1 MPAEPCSSVGLPFLQ
16 VFFYIDP
23 EFATDPKMN
32 GINIITL
39 RWAST
44 RHALPGWHAQW
55 CADPIDIW
63 PDTFVPKRPSA
74 LK

>member
-1 MPAEPCSSVGLPFLQ
+1 MLVRASYISCRPEVPATPFPAVGLPCLQ

-44 RHALPGWHAQW
+44 WHALPGWHAVRVRRS
-55 CADPIDIW
+55 D
-63 PDTFVPKRPSA
+63 
-74 LK
+74 